1 MKTFAQVDL
10 SALHSNYEAYRQ
22 ILSDK
27 TQIIAVV
34 KADAYGHGVIKVC
47 QTLLEQGA
55 SMLAVAEVSE
65 GAYLRE
71 HNIKIPI
78 LVMGGM
84 LPGEMGEIVE
94 NNLIPTVFSTSQIKE
109 LEAAAILFDKE
120 AKFHLKVETG
130 MNRLGVRPGEELEE
144 VLDTIE
150 ACRNIR
156 FSGVYS
162 HFANVDEIDKTYAK
176 QQYRIFTQ
184 AIRQIR
190 KRGFSPKMHVA
201 NSAAAAS
208 CDFARLDYV
217 RIGVGLYGL
226 QPEAKKDMDLTP
238 VMAWKTKVVHVK
250 EIKAGETVSYGRRFT
265 ATKPT
270 MIATIPVGYADGYRR
285 ALSNKGKILI
295 KGQFAPVVGSVCMDH
310 FMADVTDIAGVE
322 QGDEVVLLGMQG
334 DRAITAQDMAD
345 WLDTI
350 HYEIV
355 TCVGKRVPRVYIDD
369 NEG

>member
-10 SALHSNYEAYRQ
+10 SALRSNYNAYRQ
-22 ILSDK
+22 ILSDN

-34 KADAYGHGVIKVC
+34 KADAYGHGVINVC
-47 QTLLEQGA
+47 QTLLDQGA

-71 HNIKIPI
+71 HNITAPI

-94 NNLIPTVFSTSQIKE
+94 NNLIPTVFSLSQIRE

-130 MNRLGVRPGEELEE
+130 MNRLGARPGEELETL
-144 VLDTIE
+144 LDAIE
-150 ACRNIR
+150 ESRNIR

-162 HFANVDEIDKTYAK
+162 HFANVDEIDKTFAK
-176 QQYRIFTQ
+176 QQYRIFTE

-217 RIGVGLYGL
+217 RLGIGLYGL

-238 VMAWKTKVVHVK
+238 VMTWKTKVVHVK
-250 EIKAGETVSYGRRFT
+250 NIKAGETVSYGRRFT
-265 ATKPT
+265 AEKPT
-270 MIATIPVGYADGYRR
+270 MIATIPIGYADGYRR
-285 ALSNKGKILI
+285 SLSNKGKILI
-295 KGQFAPVVGSVCMDH
+295 KGEYVPVIGSICMDH
-310 FMADVTDIAGVE
+310 FMADVSHLEGVE
-322 QGDEVVLLGMQG
+322 PGEEVVLLGKQG
-334 DRAITAQDMAD
+334 DKEITAQDMAD

-355 TCVGKRVPRVYIDD
+355 TCVGKRVPRVYVDR
-369 NEG
+369 ER